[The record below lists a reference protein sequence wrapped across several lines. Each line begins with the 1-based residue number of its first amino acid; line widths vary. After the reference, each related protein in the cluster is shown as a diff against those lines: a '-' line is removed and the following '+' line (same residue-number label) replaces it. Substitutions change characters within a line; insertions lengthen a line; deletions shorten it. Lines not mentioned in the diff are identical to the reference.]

1 MAGMASKRLQK
12 ELAKLQGPALPPG
25 ISIVSTPDLKE
36 WQMDVV
42 VPENPLYNPEEKYR
56 LRFQFSPNYPI
67 EAPEVTFITLSDP
80 PRRIPMHPHIYSNGI
95 ICLDLL
101 DSQGWSPVHNVE
113 SICISIQSMLASNT
127 KNERPPGDAEFVKSN
142 RQRPRD
148 INFLYHD
155 PSKALANLR
164 SFVAPPTNWYR
175 CPLTRRAAVLI
186 LLFADKRGDLR
197 VVLTIRSSGLKNY
210 AGQAALPGGKSDS
223 LQETPFKVAR
233 REAFEEIGLPMSD
246 HQLPPGYSVEHLT
259 ELPANL
265 AMTELGVRPC
275 VAYLK
280 TPAPSAK
287 NQNPD
292 AARDI
297 LPKLDAREVAAV
309 FTAPFQ
315 NFLFEKDMDQQTR
328 EKVPGEWYKGS
339 WHSWHESAWRMH
351 QFFVPVPK
359 GTVFLAKKP
368 PSYAEPR
375 SPQEVSQSKSS
386 SSPPTPSSSSP
397 SKDPASSKQSRST
410 LQPPL
415 PRSFYTNTTK
425 PLEQPRYRVFGM
437 TARILVDAARVA
449 YGEEPEYEH
458 NSHFGDEDMIAKLMS
473 IGRLNSI
480 KKEGEV
486 LTQEIMKEAAKAK
499 I

>member
-1 MAGMASKRLQK
+1 MQYDTDLS
-12 ELAKLQGPALPPG
+12 
-25 ISIVSTPDLKE
+25 SI
-36 WQMDVV
+36 
-42 VPENPLYNPEEKYR
+42 LYVIK
-56 LRFQFSPNYPI
+56 
-67 EAPEVTFITLSDP
+67 
-80 PRRIPMHPHIYSNGI
+80 
-95 ICLDLL
+95 
-101 DSQGWSPVHNVE
+101 
-113 SICISIQSMLASNT
+113 
-127 KNERPPGDAEFVKSN
+127 
-142 RQRPRD
+142 
-148 INFLYHD
+148 INA
-155 PSKALANLR
+155 KALANLR

-210 AGQAALPGGKSDS
+210 AGQAALPGGKSDT

-275 VAYLK
+275 IAYLK

-315 NFLFEKDMDQQTR
+315 NFLFEKDMDLQTR
-328 EKVPGEWYKGS
+328 EKFPGEWYKGS

-351 QFFVPVPK
+351 QFFVPVPQ
-359 GTVFLAKKP
+359 GTVFLARKP

-375 SPQEVSQSKSS
+375 SPQE
-386 SSPPTPSSSSP
+386 
-397 SKDPASSKQSRST
+397 
-410 LQPPL
+410 
-415 PRSFYTNTTK
+415 
-425 PLEQPRYRVFGM
+425 PRYRVFGM

-449 YGEEPEYEH
+449 YGEEPEFEH

-473 IGRLNSI
+473 IGRLSSI